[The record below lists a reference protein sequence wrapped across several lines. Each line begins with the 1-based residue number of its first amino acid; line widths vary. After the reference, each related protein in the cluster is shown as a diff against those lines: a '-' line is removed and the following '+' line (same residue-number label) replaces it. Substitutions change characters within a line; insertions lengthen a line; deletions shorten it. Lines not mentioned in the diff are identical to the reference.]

1 MTSRNQPSA
10 LLSLDEVA
18 SRLGIHIKT
27 ARRQVREGRLPAIR
41 VGRQYRIPSIELE
54 RLMDP
59 AAAKP
64 AEAVR
69 RERHVDVSTIVQF
82 DAIGPD
88 EAARIVN
95 GVGGAIKGRDRRT
108 DTPLRVD
115 TVYDETRARL
125 KVIISGS
132 LPSTTF
138 LLQLIAQ
145 HAARD
150 LPEARAP
157 GTR

>member
-10 LLSLDEVA
+10 LLGLDEVA

-27 ARRQVREGRLPAIR
+27 ARRQVREGRLPAVR
-41 VGRQYRIPSIELE
+41 VGRRYRVPSIELE

-59 AAAKP
+59 AASKP
-64 AEAVR
+64 AETVR
-69 RERHVDVSTIVQF
+69 RERHVDVSSIVQF

-88 EAARIVN
+88 EATRIVN

-138 LLQLIAQ
+138 LLQLLAL
-145 HAARD
+145 R
-150 LPEARAP
+150 
-157 GTR
+157 